1 MRTGAGP
8 KTGPGSEEGGGG
20 PGLPAAA
27 PQGEGPDDEQA
38 RHGQDESEAR
48 ARVGQ
53 QPAQGVDGGG
63 GGDRD
68 GHGRGDDGARL
79 RGHAIVTDTDTAIGA
94 ESVILRIDQELRSRG
109 AVDFDDLMIVPLQVL
124 AGDEEVRRRERERI
138 RWLLVDEYQDV
149 NRPQYLLL
157 RYLTGPEC
165 RLNVVGDPDQSIY
178 GWRGADI
185 GMILNFE
192 RDFTGGEG
200 QKEAR
205 TIILDEDRKSNV

>member
-1 MRTGAGP
+1 MNTKDVEPASVLDAISRDRAAWT
-8 KTGPGSEEGGGG
+8 PGNRESILEG
-20 PGLPAAA
+20 LYLDAA
-27 PQGEGPDDEQA
+27 QA
-38 RHGQDESEAR
+38 YRR
-48 ARVGQ
+48 
-53 QPAQGVDGGG
+53 
-63 GGDRD
+63 
-68 GHGRGDDGARL
+68 
-79 RGHAIVTDTDTAIGA
+79 
-94 ESVILRIDQELRSRG
+94 ELRSRG

-124 AGDEEVRRRERERI
+124 SGDEEVRRRERERI

-192 RDFTGGEG
+192 RDFSA
-200 QKEAR
+200 KK
-205 TIILDEDRKSNV
+205 D